1 MPCAVMCRGLPHAYT
16 YTYGICAACV
26 CVGNTV
32 AHKYLKHANIS
43 TDTLR
48 IQTHK
53 TVQIKHIKSSK
64 TPVTDKFLFGRGY
77 PPFPGGAVG
86 WVEGG
91 GGGGPL

>member
-1 MPCAVMCRGLPHAYT
+1 MQPVSGATQSGALSTFGGVPRAVCRDAPHAYT

-48 IQTHK
+48 IQT
-53 TVQIKHIKSSK
+53 VRIKHIRE
-64 TPVTDKFLFGRGY
+64 DIL
-77 PPFPGGAVG
+77 
-86 WVEGG
+86 
-91 GGGGPL
+91 